1 MPPRR
6 YFAKRPAHGILFLM
20 LFTIKG
26 QELVKQKDVALHLQG
41 LINNFGEVLR
51 YLGIGLLVLG
61 GLSAISLLFL
71 AVISPERL
79 SKVSKTLWSL
89 FFINLALGLVV
100 LSFAR

>member
-1 MPPRR
+1 M
-6 YFAKRPAHGILFLM
+6 HGILFLM

-26 QELVKQKDVALHLQG
+26 QEVVKQKDVWVHLQA

-71 AVISPERL
+71 AVIAPERL
-79 SKVSKTLWSL
+79 SKVSRTLWSL
-89 FFINLALGLVV
+89 FYITLLLGLVV
-100 LSFAR
+100 LSFAK

>member
-1 MPPRR
+1 MR
-6 YFAKRPAHGILFLM
+6 
-20 LFTIKG
+20 FTIKA
-26 QELVKQKDVALHLQG
+26 QELVKQKEVAAHFQG

-89 FFINLALGLVV
+89 FFITLLMGFVV
-100 LSFAR
+100 LSFAK